1 MFGNLIAVQVV
12 VGTLNPVEDP
22 LLYVSYRQLRH
33 FRIGKNEKRLS
44 AVRQLIR
51 LPDIQADSSDGAQ
64 QFLNVIRVKVPDRGN
79 DPGFRDT
86 RRGQFFGTK
95 PA

>member
-1 MFGNLIAVQVV
+1 MGDGTRFVGAWAVKFGNLIAVQVV

-33 FRIGKNEKRLS
+33 FRNGKNEKRLS

-51 LPDIQADSSDGAQ
+51 LPD
-64 QFLNVIRVKVPDRGN
+64 K
-79 DPGFRDT
+79 
-86 RRGQFFGTK
+86 
-95 PA
+95 